1 MSGRSVRFPRI
12 KERANASNDG
22 ARYVKRWE
30 ATRSCRGGDGFSEF
44 SNDGLLPARETY
56 ETPGPQN
63 RKLDL
68 GIYGTCASTRKRL
81 DEAASSVNS
90 KVWLCILRVTMAG
103 QSIVGSLSC
112 SRVAF
117 YPRCG
122 SRQHWRLAF
131 AKFWPAA
138 HGAVASSSGL
148 VRSSA
153 SCAH

>member
-1 MSGRSVRFPRI
+1 M
-12 KERANASNDG
+12 
-22 ARYVKRWE
+22 
-30 ATRSCRGGDGFSEF
+30 SCRGGDGFSEF

-56 ETPGPQN
+56 ENPDLQN
-63 RKLDL
+63 RELYL
-68 GIYGTCASTRKRL
+68 GIYGTCRFRGRL
-81 DEAASSVNS
+81 DDAASSVNS

-103 QSIVGSLSC
+103 QSIVGSLSR

-122 SRQHWRLAF
+122 LRQHWRLAF